1 MAQTRR
7 RRKRNTFRNFERLMT
22 RAILGTL
29 AVFVMMLAAAAI
41 GIGWLKWLLAL
52 LVLAISGL
60 GFTLLVLKQEHRRRR
75 SRWMLASFVSLLIC
89 TLASLLLG
97 FPAPPLA

>member
-7 RRKRNTFRNFERLMT
+7 KRNPFRKFERLMT

-41 GIGWLKWLLAL
+41 GIGWLKWLLAI
-52 LVLAISGL
+52 LVLAVSGL
-60 GFTLLVLKQEHRRRR
+60 GCTILVLKQEHRRRR
-75 SRWMLASFVSLLIC
+75 SHWMLASFASLLVC
-89 TLASLLLG
+89 TLASLILG
-97 FPAPPLA
+97 FPAP

>member
-1 MAQTRR
+1 MAQTRK
-7 RRKRNTFRNFERLMT
+7 KRNPFRSFEKLMT

-52 LVLAISGL
+52 LVLAVSGL
-60 GFTLLVLKQEHRRRR
+60 GCAILVLKQEHRRPR
-75 SRWMLASFVSLLIC
+75 SRWMLASWTSLFIC
-89 TLASLLLG
+89 TLVSLLLG
-97 FPAPPLA
+97 FPAP

>member
-1 MAQTRR
+1 MAQTRK
-7 RRKRNTFRNFERLMT
+7 KRNTFRSFERLMT

-29 AVFVMMLAAAAI
+29 AVFVMMLAVSAI

-52 LVLAISGL
+52 LVLAISAL
-60 GFTLLVLKQEHRRRR
+60 GFTILVLKQEHRQRR
-75 SRWMLASFVSLLIC
+75 SHWMVASYASLFAC

-97 FPAPPLA
+97 FPAP

>member
-7 RRKRNTFRNFERLMT
+7 KRNPFRKFERLMT

-41 GIGWLKWLLAL
+41 GIGWLKWLLAI
-52 LVLAISGL
+52 LVLAVSSL
-60 GFTLLVLKQEHRRRR
+60 GCTILVLKQEHRRRR
-75 SRWMLASFVSLLIC
+75 SHWMLASFASLLVC
-89 TLASLLLG
+89 TLASLILG
-97 FPAPPLA
+97 FPAP